1 LGPPKFRHQWG
12 YFRAEIASR
21 RSGHNALVSRKE
33 SAGLLMFRRSPGG
46 IEVLLAHPGGPF
58 WKDRDAGAWTLP
70 KGGIHAGEE
79 AVDSAIREFR
89 EETGLTA
96 RGPFLPL
103 GSVTQRGGKTVHA
116 WAFEGDCDPSQL
128 TSVTCTT
135 EWPPRSGKRI
145 EVPEIDRCEFFS
157 LAAARRVIN
166 VAQVELLDRLEQ
178 AVSAEKR

>member
-1 LGPPKFRHQWG
+1 VSRISG
-12 YFRAEIASR
+12 AR
-21 RSGHNALVSRKE
+21 RSGDNARVSRKE

-46 IEVLLAHPGGPF
+46 IEVLLGHPGGPF
-58 WKDRDAGAWTLP
+58 WKDRHAGAWTLP
-70 KGGIHAGEE
+70 KGGIQEGEE
-79 AVDSAIREFR
+79 ALDCAIREFR

-96 RGPFLPL
+96 HGSFLPL
-103 GSVTQRGGKTVHA
+103 GSVTQRGGKTVYA

-157 LAAARRVIN
+157 LSAARGVIN
-166 VAQVELLDRLEQ
+166 VAQIELLDRLEQ
-178 AVSAEKR
+178 ALSTERR